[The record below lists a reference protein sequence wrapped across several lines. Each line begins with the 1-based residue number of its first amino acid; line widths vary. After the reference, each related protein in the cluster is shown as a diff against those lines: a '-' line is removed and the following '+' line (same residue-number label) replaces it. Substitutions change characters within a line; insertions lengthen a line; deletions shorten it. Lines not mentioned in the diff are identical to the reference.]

1 MNSLTREIL
10 GLGLKGNKLGAPR
23 YYELSEGQKD
33 AVAYTIGVGA
43 FLTAEE
49 YEKRNRA
56 KSDQEKQKRKE
67 IDDAVRAQRE
77 LLKNDTWD
85 ANEAKK
91 AQAEKVSQS
100 KPVEKTPADPKAG
113 PRPPKVSPSDV
124 SPRNPDQD
132 PDR

>member
-23 YYELSEGQKD
+23 YYQLSEGQKD
-33 AVAYTIGVGA
+33 AAAYIIGVGA
-43 FLTAEE
+43 FLTADQIEQ
-49 YEKRNRA
+49 RNRA
-56 KSDQEKQKRKE
+56 QSLQEKQKRKE

-77 LLKNDTWD
+77 ALKNDTWD

-100 KPVEKTPADPKAG
+100 KPVEKTPADPKAKPVP
-113 PRPPKVSPSDV
+113 PRVNPSEV
-124 SPRNPDQD
+124 HPRNADQD